1 MEMKKIALAV
11 LMVAVCMSAA
21 MAAGSLKVGAPVEAP
36 SPSATTAAASA
47 PTPSGSIANMPVVGS
62 LVGASLLSLLAFY
75 LH

>member
-21 MAAGSLKVGAPVEAP
+21 MAAGSPKVGAPVEAP
-36 SPSATTAAASA
+36 SPSATTAASA
-47 PTPSGSIANMPVVGS
+47 PTPSGSIANMPIVGS
-62 LVGASLLSLLAFY
+62 MVGASLLSLLAFY

>member
-21 MAAGSLKVGAPVEAP
+21 MAAGSQKVGAPVEAP
-36 SPSATTAAASA
+36 APSASA
-47 PTPSGSIANMPVVGS
+47 PTPSGSIANMPFVGS
-62 LVGASLLSLLAFY
+62 MVGASLLSLLACY